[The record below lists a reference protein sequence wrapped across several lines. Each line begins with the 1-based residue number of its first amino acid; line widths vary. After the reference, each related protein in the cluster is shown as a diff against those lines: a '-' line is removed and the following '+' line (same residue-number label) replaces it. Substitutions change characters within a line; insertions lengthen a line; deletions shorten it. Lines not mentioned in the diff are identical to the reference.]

1 MRGSMDVSDLK
12 RIRDE
17 AVSKM
22 NGQIDL
28 IEPVDLPWWLL
39 MTMMLPVFFISAVQM
54 TVRMLFAFIIGLVK
68 SPFSFLAIWVD
79 LLSVM
84 WWFLKSSVERMS
96 KK

>member
-22 NGQIDL
+22 KGQIDL

-68 SPFSFLAIWVD
+68 SPFSFLAVWVD

-84 WWFLKSSVERMS
+84 WWFLKSNVERMS